1 MKPKMI
7 FIKQTQIMK
16 QESKDLLLKDL
27 CGRLPYGVKCQVRE
41 GEYTYIG
48 TLCRIEVDNK
58 NGYLLDFAESISGL
72 DCQVNLSEIKPYL
85 FPLSSLTAK
94 QKKELW
100 NEGWSIRY
108 WDLCNDRYNGHGFE
122 FVSHSD
128 CRDLIDWL
136 NKNHFDYRDLL
147 SKGLA
152 IDATN
157 LNIY

>member
-1 MKPKMI
+1 MGGVIM
-7 FIKQTQIMK
+7 TQ
-16 QESKDLLLKDL
+16 EHKDLLLKDL
-27 CGRLPYGVKCQVRE
+27 CARLPYRVKCQVRE

-94 QKKELW
+94 QKQELW
-100 NEGWSIRY
+100 DMGWVYLFGVLSNERVAFRTDI
-108 WDLCNDRYNGHGFE
+108 
-122 FVSHSD
+122 D

-136 NKNHFDYRDLL
+136 TENHIDYRGLIPL
-147 SKGLA
+147 GLA
-152 IDATN
+152 KDASN